1 MNSLNDGDKHNA
13 KVIFEMLKMEDLGN
27 NLESEKIIDLITIV
41 IILNQKGI
49 TTSQF
54 ENNNKLFISLFIQC
68 DFVVNENNINY
79 IFDKMNGLH
88 YPFVIVKYNNESHKF
103 YSQIEYDNWLKTIP
117 DSENISNIT
126 YYKGLG
132 IHDTI

>member
-1 MNSLNDGDKHNA
+1 
-13 KVIFEMLKMEDLGN
+13 MEDLGN

-41 IILNQKGI
+41 TTLNQKGI
-49 TTSQF
+49 TTTQF
-54 ENNNKLFISLFIQC
+54 EKNNELFISLCIQC
-68 DFVVNENNINY
+68 DFLVNESNINH
-79 IFDKMNGLH
+79 IFDKMNLPH
-88 YPFVIVKYNNESHKF
+88 HPFLIVKYNNESHKF
-103 YSQIEYDNWLKTIP
+103 YSQINYDNWLKNIP